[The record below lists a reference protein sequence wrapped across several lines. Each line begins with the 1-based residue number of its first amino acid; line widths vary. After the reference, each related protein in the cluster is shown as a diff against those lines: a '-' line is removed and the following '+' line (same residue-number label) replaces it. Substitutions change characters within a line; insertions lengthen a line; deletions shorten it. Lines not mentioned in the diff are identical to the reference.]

1 MPINESNDDD
11 HQPQPESKSTT
22 KEQSP
27 ILRRSS
33 QVRKQTKFIQPT
45 LSGKSHAY
53 TIMSEQSN
61 YSAFVASASP
71 GAKDTYKWDEVM
83 VMDNKQQW
91 IESAEVEIT
100 QLAEARDTW
109 DIVPISD
116 AGKAKVL
123 PTTWV
128 FRLKTYPD
136 GTVKKYKARLVIRG
150 DLQEGVSEV
159 FAPVVDFTT
168 VRLFLAFALKNG
180 WSTAAIDFVNAF
192 C

>member
-1 MPINESNDDD
+1 
-11 HQPQPESKSTT
+11 
-22 KEQSP
+22 
-27 ILRRSS
+27 
-33 QVRKQTKFIQPT
+33 
-45 LSGKSHAY
+45 
-53 TIMSEQSN
+53 MSEQSN

-71 GAKDTYKWDEVM
+71 GAKDTYTWDEVM
-83 VMDNKQQW
+83 VMDDKQQW

-168 VRLFLAFALKNG
+168 VRLFLAFALMNG
-180 WSTAAIDFVNAF
+180 WCTAAIDFVNAF
-192 C
+192 CQTHYPDLMEPVWIHPPREFYHDIRGKSILKLKKSMYGLRDAPRLWFENLF